1 MTAEPNTAP
10 DPGHGAPDET
20 PGAPIP
26 GAPAPG
32 PAPDTDTDTAEPDPL
47 HAVRLAAADALDAVA
62 QAITDET
69 STSSLLAAIE
79 QQAQAAARAHGVT
92 GAWNLG
98 HVYGTAILALYAS
111 TFTTGEAENGLRARL
126 RRVGR
131 HEVRRHLDAATTFL
145 RP

>member
-1 MTAEPNTAP
+1 MTAETDTAP
-10 DPGHGAPDET
+10 DTGRDAPDET
-20 PGAPIP
+20 TDAPAP
-26 GAPAPG
+26 GAPAPDQ
-32 PAPDTDTDTAEPDPL
+32 APDTAEPDPL

-79 QQAQAAARAHGVT
+79 QHAKAAAGAHGVT

-98 HVYGTAILALYAS
+98 RIHGAAILALFAS
-111 TFTTGEAENGLRARL
+111 TFTTGEADNELRKRL
-126 RRVGR
+126 RRAGT
-131 HEVRRHLDAATTFL
+131 HEVRRHLDTATTFL